1 MNMATARRRRV
12 SNVLIFSACLAVC
25 VAVARSFTRQAF
37 GREQLVAEPRNSE
50 DACVGT
56 AEGRLGSF
64 FGDIGHSCDD
74 PERQRSCQM
83 RLSRIAIPT
92 LVNATLVEMCDG
104 GCLFHVIISEAG
116 GKPANKVAISAFLRA
131 FIVTQPQTSTI
142 YIWSLPWDDI
152 IIPDITEGCLLESL
166 SMKLRDGSWRR
177 RIKVRRF
184 ERADLGTLNLL
195 KMRTYRLLGNE
206 FRLLRT
212 MVRLSDLLR
221 FHLLRKHG
229 GIYVDS
235 DVLLLRDLTPLC
247 NATFT
252 YQWSD
257 KDAEN
262 SAVFGCPT
270 KCRFVNEYIRC
281 AGTAPLSYH
290 PLKWRRVG
298 QQCISRW
305 PVRLPTMVF
314 DPVWLKQIGSDSYDP
329 AEYVFTKHDD
339 FVKVGVNHT
348 QVGSRALVFPASLG
362 YHWHGGFASIPD
374 MPEPDSTFQWLHKLA
389 CV

>member
-1 MNMATARRRRV
+1 MATARRRRL
-12 SNVLIFSACLAVC
+12 SQVLFFSACLAVC
-25 VAVARSFTRQAF
+25 VAVARSFTAQAF
-37 GREQLVAEPRNSE
+37 GREQLVLVPRSSE

-56 AEGRLGSF
+56 AEGRLDSF

-74 PERQRSCQM
+74 PQRQRPCQT
-83 RLSRIAIPT
+83 RLSSIAIPT
-92 LVNATLVEMCDG
+92 LVDALLVERCDR

-116 GKPANKVAISAFLRA
+116 GKPVNKVAISAFLRA

-152 IIPDITEGCLLESL
+152 LIPDITEDCLLESL

-177 RIKVRRF
+177 RIKVRQF

-206 FRLLRT
+206 FRLLRS

-221 FHLLRKHG
+221 FQLLQKHG

-247 NATFT
+247 NSTFT

-262 SAVFGCPT
+262 SAVFGCPK
-270 KCRFVNEYIRC
+270 KCSFVNDYIRC

-290 PLKWRRVG
+290 PLKWRQVG
-298 QQCISRW
+298 RRCINRW

-314 DPVWLKQIGSDSYDP
+314 DPVWLRQIGSDSYDP
-329 AEYVFTKHDD
+329 AEYLFTKHED
-339 FVKVGVNHT
+339 FVKAGANHT

-374 MPEPDSTFQWLHKLA
+374 MPEPDSTFQRLHKLA